1 MLAMRRWFAAGASL
15 TPSLAAGT
23 TFSALGESI
32 VAPSTYTSLAV
43 VAAKSRERW
52 RIFSFIVPAHRQGEG
67 ATISSVASLDA
78 TWVRG
83 SFIAQ
88 RITGVHEEGGGMG
101 WRHEAEIWC
110 LHVRC

>member
-1 MLAMRRWFAAGASL
+1 MRCPMRRWFAAGASL

-52 RIFSFIVPAHRQGEG
+52 RIFSFIVSAHGQGEG
-67 ATISSVASLDA
+67 ATISSVASLDT

-83 SFIAQ
+83 SMHSEAQ
-88 RITGVHEEGGGMG
+88 GQARSAGMQ
-101 WRHEAEIWC
+101 EAEEAG
-110 LHVRC
+110 